1 MTQIYWYMEGVV
13 NATIAFWG
21 LIGIETLAVV
31 GLVYLYF
38 KSRGVFKFLLTVF
51 ILVNVVGAIAYLST
65 IGGYR
70 EFREQYRFYGER
82 PSDVAGNLELYLSSP
97 VKLDDLQKHVIE
109 GGVDSVD
116 VLIQCITESK
126 NARCIRL
133 LDETVL
139 YSATR
144 VTDTAPV
151 GYVIPVKHQEVR
163 AYLTNAYEIGTP
175 AEQFYAARLLRK
187 NYETDIT
194 FARLQELRTLVPNDV
209 PLPMQ

>member
-21 LIGIETLAVV
+21 LIGIETLVIV
-31 GLVYLYF
+31 GLVVLF
-38 KSRGVFKFLLTVF
+38 FRNRGVFKFLLTVF
-51 ILVNVVGAIAYLST
+51 LLINVIGAITYLST
-65 IGGYR
+65 IGSYR
-70 EFREQYRFYGER
+70 EFRENYRFYRER
-82 PSDVAGNLELYLSSP
+82 PSDVAGNLELYLRSP
-97 VKLDDLQKHVIE
+97 VKLSDMLKNVTE

-116 VLIQCITESK
+116 VLLKCITEEK

-163 AYLTNAYEIGTP
+163 AYLTKAYEIGTP
-175 AEQFYAARLLRK
+175 ARQFYAARLLRK